1 MQKCAY
7 LCLHLLA
14 NGLRFGRMK
23 KTLEPLVAR
32 SSSTITAQE
41 KAILRA
47 AFQSNSGPVS
57 IKELARRY
65 RVSYEA
71 LTRLTG
77 FSLRA
82 VSNWSQGSK
91 PSSSTA
97 RRLTEVKRLFT
108 ALENL
113 VSPEAIGPWLKVP
126 NPAFDGS
133 TPLQV
138 IERGESDRIWR
149 MVYELESGEPA

>member
-1 MQKCAY
+1 
-7 LCLHLLA
+7 
-14 NGLRFGRMK
+14 MK
-23 KTLEPLVAR
+23 KTVASLMAR
-32 SSSTITAQE
+32 TGRTTTAAAVQ
-41 KAILRA
+41 KDILRTV
-47 AFQSNSGPVS
+47 FRNNSGAFS
-57 IKELARRY
+57 IKEFANRY
-65 RVSYEA
+65 QISYEA
-71 LTRLTG
+71 LTRMTG

-82 VSNWSQGSK
+82 ISNWSQGSK

-97 RRLTEVKRLFT
+97 MRLTEIKRLFA

-113 VSPEAIGPWLKVP
+113 VSPEAIGSWLKEP

>member
-1 MQKCAY
+1 M
-7 LCLHLLA
+7 
-14 NGLRFGRMK
+14 
-23 KTLEPLVAR
+23 KTLASVRAVVAKPAR
-32 SSSTITAQE
+32 SRAIH
-41 KAILRA
+41 KAGMTDIRQALSQR
-47 AFQSNSGPVS
+47 GPVGVS
-57 IKELARRY
+57 VRDFTNRY
-65 RVSYEA
+65 GLSQDT
-71 LTRLTG
+71 LTRMTG

-97 RRLTEVKRLFT
+97 RRLTEIQRLFA
-108 ALENL
+108 ALEQL
-113 VSPEAIGPWLKVP
+113 VSPEAIGPWLKEP

-138 IERGESDRIWR
+138 IERGETDRIWR

>member
-1 MQKCAY
+1 M
-7 LCLHLLA
+7 
-14 NGLRFGRMK
+14 
-23 KTLEPLVAR
+23 
-32 SSSTITAQE
+32 
-41 KAILRA
+41 
-47 AFQSNSGPVS
+47 
-57 IKELARRY
+57 
-65 RVSYEA
+65 
-71 LTRLTG
+71 TG

-82 VSNWSQGSK
+82 ISKWSNGSV

-97 RRLTEVKRLFT
+97 RRLTEIKRLFG

-113 VSPEAIGPWLKVP
+113 VSPEAIGPWLKDP

>member
-1 MQKCAY
+1 M
-7 LCLHLLA
+7 
-14 NGLRFGRMK
+14 FSSMK
-23 KTLEPLVAR
+23 KTLDSLLDRPRRTVTAGALHKAVTR
-32 SSSTITAQE
+32 PGFGGSSGG
-41 KAILRA
+41 
-47 AFQSNSGPVS
+47 FS
-57 IKELARRY
+57 IKEFANRY
-65 RVSYEA
+65 QISHEE

-82 VSNWSQGSK
+82 ISNWSQGSK

-97 RRLTEVKRLFT
+97 RRLTEVKRLFA

-113 VSPEAIGPWLKVP
+113 VSREAIGSWLKDP

-149 MVYELESGEPA
+149 MIYELESGEPA

>member
-1 MQKCAY
+1 MTAAAAQKD
-7 LCLHLLA
+7 L
-14 NGLRFGRMK
+14 
-23 KTLEPLVAR
+23 
-32 SSSTITAQE
+32 
-41 KAILRA
+41 LRA
-47 AFQSNSGPVS
+47 AFRSNSGVFS
-57 IKELARRY
+57 IKEFARHY
-65 RVSYEA
+65 QISHEA
-71 LTRLTG
+71 LTRMTG

-82 VSNWSQGSK
+82 ISNWSQGTK

-97 RRLTEVKRLFT
+97 RRLTEIKRLFA

-113 VSPEAIGPWLKVP
+113 VSPEAIGSWLKDP